1 MSISDQSSIDQ
12 QELKKFN
19 RTEQEWWNQDGEFKA
34 LHTINP
40 VRIEYIT
47 SIVRKYF
54 DIVDNK
60 KSLLGG
66 LKIIDVGCGGG
77 LICAPMSELGARVT
91 GLDANKDNIK
101 AATSYAKR
109 SKLNIEYINDTIEE
123 YIKSP
128 KKYDIVLCLEV
139 IEHVANQKEFVNNI
153 SKLVAP
159 GGILIFSTINRTRK
173 AYLLAIM
180 MAEYVLRW
188 VPRQTH
194 NYSKFIRP
202 SEFVRM
208 LERTTLRLS
217 ELKGL
222 TFSMLSQNWYLSDD
236 IDVNYFAVF
245 TN

>member
-12 QELKKFN
+12 QELEKFN

-47 SIVRKYF
+47 SIARKYF
-54 DIVDNK
+54 NIIDNK
-60 KSLLGG
+60 KSLLDG

-77 LICAPMSELGARVT
+77 LICVPMSELGARVT
-91 GLDANKDNIK
+91 GLDANKNNIK

-109 SKLNIEYINDTIEE
+109 NKLNIEYINDTIEE
-123 YIKSP
+123 YTKSP

-159 GGILIFSTINRTRK
+159 GGILIFSSINRTRK

>member
-1 MSISDQSSIDQ
+1 MSIPGQSSIDQ
-12 QELKKFN
+12 QELEKFN

-34 LHTINP
+34 LHAINL

-47 SIVRKYF
+47 SVARKYF

-66 LKIIDVGCGGG
+66 LKLIGIGCGGG
-77 LICAPMSELGARVT
+77 LICAPMSELGTEVT
-91 GLDANKDNIK
+91 GLDANEHNIK
-101 AATSYAKR
+101 AVTSYVKR
-109 SKLNIEYINDTIEE
+109 TKLNIEYINNTIEE

-159 GGILIFSTINRTRK
+159 GGVLIFSTINRTKK
-173 AYLLAIM
+173 AFFLAIM

-208 LERTTLRLS
+208 LEGTTLGLS

-222 TFSMLSQNWYLSDD
+222 TFAMLSQNWYLSND
-236 IDVNYFAVF
+236 IDVNYFAFF

>member
-1 MSISDQSSIDQ
+1 MSISSQSSIDY
-12 QELKKFN
+12 QELEKFN
-19 RTEQEWWNQDGEFKA
+19 RTEQEWWNQDGEFKT
-34 LHTINP
+34 LHVINP

-47 SIVRKYF
+47 SIARKYL

-60 KSLLGG
+60 KSLLNG
-66 LKIIDVGCGGG
+66 LRLIDIGCGGG
-77 LICAPMSELGARVT
+77 LICAPMSEFGAEVT
-91 GLDANKDNIK
+91 GLDANKHNIK

-109 SKLNIEYINDTIEE
+109 TKLNIEYINDTIEE
-123 YIKSP
+123 YTKSP

-139 IEHVANQKEFVNNI
+139 IEHATNQKEFVNNI

-159 GGILIFSTINRTRK
+159 GGVLIFSTINRTKK
-173 AYLLAIM
+173 AYFLAIM
-180 MAEYVLRW
+180 MAEYVLKW

-194 NYSKFIRP
+194 NYSKFIKP

-208 LERTTLRLS
+208 LDGTPLHLS

-236 IDVNYFAVF
+236 INVNYFAVF
-245 TN
+245 TK

>member
-1 MSISDQSSIDQ
+1 MSIPSQSSIDQ
-12 QELKKFN
+12 QELEKFN
-19 RTEQEWWNQDGEFKA
+19 RTEQEWWNQDGEFKT
-34 LHTINP
+34 LHAINP

-47 SIVRKYF
+47 SIARKYF

-60 KSLLGG
+60 KSLLSG
-66 LKIIDVGCGGG
+66 LKLIDIGCGGG

-91 GLDANKDNIK
+91 GLDANEHNIK

-109 SKLNIEYINDTIEE
+109 TKLNIEYINDTIEE

-153 SKLVAP
+153 STLVAP
-159 GGILIFSTINRTRK
+159 GGVLIFSTINRTKK

-208 LERTTLRLS
+208 LEGTTLRLS

>member
-1 MSISDQSSIDQ
+1 MSMSNKSSIDQ

-19 RTEQEWWNQDGEFKA
+19 KTDQEWWDQDGEFKA
-34 LHTINP
+34 LHAINP

-47 SIVRKYF
+47 SIIGKHFGV
-54 DIVDNK
+54 IDNK
-60 KSLLGG
+60 KSSLSG
-66 LKIIDVGCGGG
+66 LKLIDIGCGGG
-77 LICAPMSELGARVT
+77 LICAPMSELGAEVT
-91 GLDANKDNIK
+91 GLDANEHNIK
-101 AATSYAKR
+101 AATSYAER
-109 SKLNIEYINDTIEE
+109 NKLNIKYINNTVEE
-123 YIKSP
+123 HIKSP

-153 SKLVAP
+153 SKLLAP
-159 GGILIFSTINRTRK
+159 GGIVIFSTINRTKK
-173 AYLLAIM
+173 AYLLAIV
-180 MAEYVLRW
+180 MAEYVLGW

-194 NYSKFIRP
+194 NYSRFVKP

-208 LERTTLRLS
+208 MQDTRLRLG

-222 TFSMLSQNWYLSDD
+222 SLSVSSQNWHLSDD

>member
-1 MSISDQSSIDQ
+1 MSISGQSSIDQ

-34 LHTINP
+34 LHAINP

-47 SIVRKYF
+47 SIARKYF

-91 GLDANKDNIK
+91 GLDANEHNIK

-109 SKLNIEYINDTIEE
+109 NKLNIEYINDTIEE
-123 YIKSP
+123 YTKSS

-180 MAEYVLRW
+180 IAEYVLRW

-194 NYSKFIRP
+194 DYSKFIRP

-208 LERTTLRLS
+208 LEETTLRLS

>member
-1 MSISDQSSIDQ
+1 MPIPSQSSIDQ
-12 QELKKFN
+12 QELEKFN

-34 LHTINP
+34 LHAINP

-47 SIVRKYF
+47 SIARKYF

-60 KSLLGG
+60 KSLLSG
-66 LKIIDVGCGGG
+66 LKLIDIGCGGG
-77 LICAPMSELGARVT
+77 LICAPMSELGAEVT
-91 GLDANKDNIK
+91 GLDANEHNIK

-109 SKLNIEYINDTIEE
+109 TKLNIEYINDTIEE

-159 GGILIFSTINRTRK
+159 GGVLIFSTINRTKK
-173 AYLLAIM
+173 AYFLAIM

-208 LERTTLRLS
+208 LEGTTLRLS